1 MNRQGPI
8 KDGFMEIQGNRILLN
23 PSPRHSGECRKPVE
37 KRFVI
42 MKKAACP
49 LDSGL
54 RRNDGP
60 RVTAG
65 FLPAV
70 AESESMR
77 LPCMEIILCNATFD
91 LI

>member
-1 MNRQGPI
+1 
-8 KDGFMEIQGNRILLN
+8 MEIQGNRILLN

-37 KRFVI
+37 KR
-42 MKKAACP
+42 P